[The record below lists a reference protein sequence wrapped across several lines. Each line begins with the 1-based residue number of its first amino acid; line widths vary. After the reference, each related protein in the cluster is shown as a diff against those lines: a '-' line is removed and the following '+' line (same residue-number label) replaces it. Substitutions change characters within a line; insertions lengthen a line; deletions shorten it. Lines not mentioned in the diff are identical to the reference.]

1 MTMIISFVVAVS
13 ENGVIGRDNGMPWRL
28 STDLQRFKKLTLG
41 KPVVMGRKTW
51 ESLGRPLPNRTNIV
65 ITRDAGYSAEGALV
79 VPSIDEALI
88 AGEKAARESGADEI
102 CVIGGAQIYAQAMDK
117 ATRLHVTHIKASID
131 GDAFF
136 GPVDPQVWQI
146 TSEEDVPAGEKDNY
160 PTRYVVYDRR

>member
-88 AGEKAARESGADEI
+88 AGEKAARESGAYEI
-102 CVIGGAQIYAQAMDK
+102 CIIGGAQIYAQAMDK

-146 TSEEDVPAGEKDNY
+146 TSEDDVPAGEKDNY

>member
-1 MTMIISFVVAVS
+1 MIVSFVVAVS

-65 ITRDAGYSAEGALV
+65 ITRDADYAAEGALV
-79 VPSIDEALI
+79 VPSIDEALM
-88 AGEKAARESGADEI
+88 AGEQAAQTAGVAEI
-102 CVIGGAQIYAQAMDK
+102 CIIGGAQIYVQAMDK
-117 ATRLHVTHIKASID
+117 ATHLHVTHIEASID

-136 GPVDPQVWQI
+136 GPVDPLVWQI
-146 TSEEDVPAGEKDNY
+146 TSEEHVPAGEKDNY
-160 PTRYVVYDRR
+160 PTRYVVYERR

>member
-1 MTMIISFVVAVS
+1 MAMIISFVVAVS

-79 VPSIDEALI
+79 VPSVDKALI
-88 AGEKAARESGADEI
+88 AGEKAAHESGVDEI
-102 CVIGGAQIYAQAMDK
+102 CIIGGAQIYAQAMDR

-136 GPVDPQVWQI
+136 GPVDTQVWQV

-160 PTRYVVYDRR
+160 ATRYVVYERR

>member
-1 MTMIISFVVAVS
+1 MIVSFVVAVS
-13 ENGVIGRDNGMPWRL
+13 ENGVIGRDNGMPWHL

-65 ITRDAGYSAEGALV
+65 ITRDANYTAEGALV

-88 AGEKAARESGADEI
+88 AGEKAALAAGVNEI
-102 CVIGGAQIYAQAMDK
+102 CIIGGAQIYAQAMDK
-117 ATRLHVTHIKASID
+117 ATHLHMTHIDASID

-136 GPVDPQVWQI
+136 GPIDPQVWKV
-146 TSEEDVPAGEKDNY
+146 TSEEHVPAGEKDNY
-160 PTRYVVYDRR
+160 ATRYVIYEKR

>member
-1 MTMIISFVVAVS
+1 MIISFVVAVS

-65 ITRDAGYSAEGALV
+65 ITRDANYTAEGALV

-88 AGEKAARESGADEI
+88 AGEEAALAAGVDEI
-102 CVIGGAQIYAQAMDK
+102 CIIGGAQIYAQAMDK
-117 ATRLHVTHIKASID
+117 ATHLHVTHIDASID

-136 GPVDPQVWQI
+136 GPIDPQDWKV
-146 TSEEDVPAGEKDNY
+146 TSEEHVPAGEKDNY
-160 PTRYVVYDRR
+160 ATRYVIYEKR

>member
-1 MTMIISFVVAVS
+1 MIISFVVAVS

-88 AGEKAARESGADEI
+88 AGEKAAREAGADEI
-102 CVIGGAQIYAQAMDK
+102 CIIGGAQIYAQAMDK

-160 PTRYVVYDRR
+160 PTRYVVYDRL

>member
-65 ITRDAGYSAEGALV
+65 ITRDADYAAEGALV

-88 AGEKAARESGADEI
+88 AGEKAAQAAGVDEI
-102 CVIGGAQIYAQAMDK
+102 CIIGGAQIYAQAMDK
-117 ATRLHVTHIKASID
+117 ATHLHVTHIEASID

-136 GPVDPQVWQI
+136 GSVDPLVWQI
-146 TSEEDVPAGEKDNY
+146 TSEEHVPAGEKDNY
-160 PTRYVVYDRR
+160 PTRYVVYERR